1 MNNSTEQ
8 KPETKTRVQVSN
20 LPQQEKELKDK
31 EAENVKGG
39 GGLAG
44 GVLAGGGS
52 VAHIG
57 EEIPQ

>member
-1 MNNSTEQ
+1 MKFIEL
-8 KPETKTRVQVSN
+8 PLGCTRVQVSN

-52 VAHIG
+52 GASHIG